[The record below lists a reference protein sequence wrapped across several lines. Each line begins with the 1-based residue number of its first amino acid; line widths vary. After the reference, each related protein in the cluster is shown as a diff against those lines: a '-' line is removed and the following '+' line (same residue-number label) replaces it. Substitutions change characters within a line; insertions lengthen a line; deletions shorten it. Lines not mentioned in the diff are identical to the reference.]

1 MSESEAVYVDED
13 PQNQQTDIIVPAKW
27 TINQQEGEGAKGT
40 NNEQE
45 IQWMAIQQGEAND
58 ELISIPIK
66 LCELFETPD
75 SDLKVSNETSKVN
88 NAL

>member
-40 NNEQE
+40 NNEPE
-45 IQWMAIQQGEAND
+45 IQWMAIQEVEAND
-58 ELISIPIK
+58 ELISIPVK

-75 SDLKVSNETSKVN
+75 SD
-88 NAL
+88 